1 MSRQEGLTLLE
12 LVTALAIVAILAA
25 LAVPALDTLRLN
37 AGRAAA
43 MDGLLRAAWFARSEA
58 FRQGRPV
65 MLCPATAGGNCA
77 ATRDAW
83 GNGWLVVPVPAG
95 GAPLRRGP
103 GATHPGA
110 GIRANRAAFV
120 FEPGERRSTNGTL
133 AWCDRRGDVAARSI
147 IIAPTGRPRL
157 ERGPGSLECPGP

>member
-12 LVTALAIVAILAA
+12 LITAVAIVAILSA

-37 AGRAAA
+37 AARAAA

-58 FRQGRPV
+58 FRQGRTV
-65 MLCPATAGGNCA
+65 MLCPAGTGGGCATA
-77 ATRDAW
+77 RDAW
-83 GNGWLVVPVPAG
+83 GNGWLVVPVPAA

-103 GATHPGA
+103 GATHPEA
-110 GIRANRAAFV
+110 MIRANRTAFV

-133 AWCDRRGDVAARSI
+133 AWCDGRGAAAARALV
-147 IIAPTGRPRL
+147 IAPTGRPRL
-157 ERGPGSLECPGP
+157 ERGPGSVGCPGP

>member
-12 LVTALAIVAILAA
+12 LMTALAIIAVLSA
-25 LAVPALDTLRLN
+25 LAIPAMDMLRLN

-65 MLCPATAGGNCA
+65 MLCPAAAGGGCA
-77 ATRDAW
+77 AGRDAW
-83 GNGWLVVPVPAG
+83 GNGWLVLPVAAAG
-95 GAPLRRGP
+95 PPLRRGEP
-103 GATHPGA
+103 VAAPDA
-110 GIRANRAAFV
+110 DIRANRAAFV

-133 AWCDRRGDVAARSI
+133 AWCDRRGAAAARALV
-147 IIAPTGRPRL
+147 IAPTGRPRI
-157 ERGPGSLECPGP
+157 ERGPGSLECPPR